1 MVRNFLMKDLTM
13 TDGSILFLT
22 KRWSNSRI
30 FKYCTYCVLAELI
43 IPKSWKL
50 KALNWVSLGKR
61 GNKRYHNQTIYSWN
75 MMWVMKLHLKEH
87 CTLLLSLHAFK
98 FCYVVDSSNHDN
110 HASSLC
116 YKSVSS
122 NAQYVTLQNYF
133 SHPTPPIKLKLGLQ
147 IGGDY

>member
-1 MVRNFLMKDLTM
+1 MVRNFLMRDFTM
-13 TDGSILFLT
+13 TDASNLFL
-22 KRWSNSRI
+22 KKIWSNLRI
-30 FKYCTYCVLAELI
+30 FKYCTYCVLAELS
-43 IPKSWKL
+43 IPMSWKL

-61 GNKRYHNQTIYSWN
+61 GNKRSHNQTIYSWN

-87 CTLLLSLHAFK
+87 CTLLRSLHSFK
-98 FCYVVDSSNHDN
+98 FCNVVDSSNHDN

-116 YKSVSS
+116 YKSISS
-122 NAQYVTLQNYF
+122 NAHYVTLQKYF